1 MEPGGVLVC
10 TALIIEISKSRK
22 SILTLHYG
30 FLLSISKAKKKK
42 KKVKAR
48 IKQSTERHDM
58 CFHSFKNLIFYVNTI
73 HSIRI
78 SFLISM
84 RPYIA
89 NVLIVPFK
97 QDISN

>member
-42 KKVKAR
+42 KKGE
-48 IKQSTERHDM
+48 S
-58 CFHSFKNLIFYVNTI
+58 KNKTVNRVT
-73 HSIRI
+73 
-78 SFLISM
+78 
-84 RPYIA
+84 
-89 NVLIVPFK
+89 
-97 QDISN
+97 